1 MQADR
6 ATSRSAAVSQ
16 GGRGT
21 IMRTL
26 RLRQTWPLHALIF
39 PGVLVTLVFHVFP
52 LIGFSIAF
60 QDYNPTKG
68 FLGSAWIGLSH
79 FRYMLSFPD
88 TVVVFRNTIL
98 IAGVKIATGLFFA
111 LLAALLL
118 NELRS
123 DLHRRTVSTL
133 LLFPYFLSWVIL
145 GGIFVDVFSLRVG
158 AINRIVTMLGGEP
171 IFFLGEKG
179 WFLVV
184 LFVTYLWQNTGY
196 TAVIFLAA
204 IVTIDQQ
211 QYEAAYM
218 DGASRLQQAFHV
230 TLPNMAPIIV
240 LMSVLAVGSILSA
253 GFDQIFNLY
262 NPLVYEVS
270 DIIDTFVYRVGL
282 LNAQFSIATAM
293 GMLKSIVAMVLVL
306 ASFKIAEKYGNYEI
320 F

>member
-1 MQADR
+1 
-6 ATSRSAAVSQ
+6 
-16 GGRGT
+16 
-21 IMRTL
+21 MRTL

-98 IAGVKIATGLFFA
+98 IAGV
-111 LLAALLL
+111 
-118 NELRS
+118 N
-123 DLHRRTVSTL
+123 
-133 LLFPYFLSWVIL
+133 
-145 GGIFVDVFSLRVG
+145 
-158 AINRIVTMLGGEP
+158 
-171 IFFLGEKG
+171 
-179 WFLVV
+179 
-184 LFVTYLWQNTGY
+184 
-196 TAVIFLAA
+196 FLAA

>member
-1 MQADR
+1 M
-6 ATSRSAAVSQ
+6 
-16 GGRGT
+16 
-21 IMRTL
+21 
-26 RLRQTWPLHALIF
+26 
-39 PGVLVTLVFHVFP
+39 
-52 LIGFSIAF
+52 
-60 QDYNPTKG
+60 
-68 FLGSAWIGLSH
+68 
-79 FRYMLSFPD
+79 
-88 TVVVFRNTIL
+88 
-98 IAGVKIATGLFFA
+98 
-111 LLAALLL
+111 
-118 NELRS
+118 
-123 DLHRRTVSTL
+123 
-133 LLFPYFLSWVIL
+133 
-145 GGIFVDVFSLRVG
+145 
-158 AINRIVTMLGGEP
+158 
-171 IFFLGEKG
+171 
-179 WFLVV
+179 